1 LTRVVGFVRSLSG
14 LRGLYVLALIVS
26 DLVMLR
32 LAFVLAYRMR
42 LLGDARPGQPS
53 DPPTTYDDLALLC
66 VLVIVLI
73 FAVRGLYIPR
83 RGFGRVDLLYQ
94 VAAAVG
100 LGWLAALSVTFFMYR
115 ALEPPRLML
124 VYWALLSI
132 ALVWLT
138 RVVLDALLREA
149 HRRGRDL
156 ERVLIVGDG
165 EQAQVIEAK
174 IRSAPELG
182 YLVAGFIGNGSTNPM
197 VEPVLG
203 GLADIPD
210 IVRDQAVGEV
220 IIAWA
225 GISHQELVDIV
236 TGCTRQRVDIK
247 IFPDIFDL
255 MAREVETSELTGLPL
270 MRVRDVA
277 LRGWMR
283 FLKRALDVA
292 VSWTLLVLLSPWL
305 LFMALLVKLTSPSGP
320 ILYVQERVGL
330 DGRPFYMLKF
340 RSMRPD
346 AEVES
351 GPVWAV
357 PNDPRRTRL
366 GATIRRFSLDEFPQ
380 LVNVLVGEMSLV
392 GPRPERPEFVAQYA
406 NLVPRYRERHME
418 KAGMTGWAQ
427 VNGLR
432 GQTSIVERTEYD
444 LFYVETWSL
453 AFDIKILL
461 KTLAAMIRDRNAY

>member
-1 LTRVVGFVRSLSG
+1 MVGLVRTLSG
-14 LRGLYVLALIVS
+14 LRGVYVLALIVS
-26 DLVMLR
+26 DLIMLR

-53 DPPTTYDDLALLC
+53 DPPSTYDDVALLC
-66 VLVIVLI
+66 ALIIMLI
-73 FAVRGLYIPR
+73 FALRGLYIPR

-94 VAAAVG
+94 VGAAVG
-100 LGWLAALSVTFFMYR
+100 LGWLAALSVAFFLYR

-132 ALVWLT
+132 ALVWLA
-138 RVVLDALLREA
+138 RVIFDALLREA

-165 EQAQVIEAK
+165 EQAQLVEAK
-174 IRSAPELG
+174 VRSAPELG
-182 YLVAGFIGNGSTNPM
+182 YRVAGFIGNGAANARVQPI
-197 VEPVLG
+197 LG
-203 GLADIPD
+203 GLDDIPE
-210 IVRDQAVGEV
+210 IVRSQAIGEV
-220 IIAWA
+220 IIAWP
-225 GISHQELVDIV
+225 GISHPDLVDIV
-236 TGCTRQRVDIK
+236 TGCTREGVDIK
-247 IFPDIFDL
+247 IFPDIFEL

-283 FLKRALDVA
+283 FLKRALDVS
-292 VSWTLLVLLSPWL
+292 VSWSMLVLLSPL
-305 LFMALLVKLTSPSGP
+305 LLVMAFLVKLTSPHGP
-320 ILYVQERVGL
+320 VPHVQERVGL

-346 AEVES
+346 AEAES
-351 GPVWAV
+351 GPVWAT
-357 PNDPRRTRL
+357 PDDPRRTRL
-366 GATIRRFSLDEFPQ
+366 GALIRRFSVDEFPQ

-392 GPRPERPEFVAQYA
+392 GPRPERPEFVAQFS

-461 KTLAAMIRDRNAY
+461 KTLAAVIRDRNAY

>member
-1 LTRVVGFVRSLSG
+1 LAGLVRSLSG
-14 LRGLYVLALIVS
+14 LRALYVVTLIVS

-32 LAFVLAYRMR
+32 LAFVLAYHLRVVT
-42 LLGDARPGQPS
+42 DTRPDQPL
-53 DPPTTYDDLALLC
+53 DPPSTYDNLASLC
-66 VLVIVLI
+66 VLVIVLV
-73 FAVRGLYIPR
+73 FAIRRLYIPR

-100 LGWLAALSVTFFMYR
+100 IGWLGALSVTFFMYR

-124 VYWALLSI
+124 VYWALI
-132 ALVWLT
+132 AIGLVWLS
-138 RVVLDALLREA
+138 RLILDSLLRDA

-156 ERVLIVGDG
+156 ERVLVVGDG
-165 EQAQVIEAK
+165 EQAQLVDEK
-174 IRSAPELG
+174 IQVAPELG
-182 YLVAGFIGNGSTNPM
+182 YRVVGFVGDSQSPH
-197 VEPVLG
+197 VQPVLG
-203 GLADIPD
+203 RLKDVPR
-210 IVRDQAVGEV
+210 IVREHGVGEV
-220 IIAWA
+220 IIAWPA
-225 GISHQELVDIV
+225 LSHPDLVDLIA
-236 TGCTRQRVDIK
+236 GCTQQRVDIK
-247 IFPDIFDL
+247 IFPDIFEL
-255 MAREVETSELTGLPL
+255 MAREVETSELIGLPL
-270 MRVRDVA
+270 MRVRDVT

-292 VSWTLLVLLSPWL
+292 VSWALLVGLSWWFLL
-305 LFMALLVKLTSPSGP
+305 MALLVKLTSPNGP
-320 ILYVQERVGL
+320 VLYVQERVGL

-346 AEVES
+346 AEAES
-351 GPVWAV
+351 GPVWTV
-357 PNDPRRTRL
+357 RDDPRRTPL
-366 GATIRRFSLDEFPQ
+366 GEIIRRFSLDEFPQ
-380 LVNVLVGEMSLV
+380 LINVLLGEMSLV
-392 GPRPERPEFVAQYA
+392 GPRPERPEFVAQFA

-461 KTLAAMIRDRNAY
+461 KTLATVIRDRNAY

>member
-1 LTRVVGFVRSLSG
+1 MVGIARRLSG
-14 LRGLYVLALIVS
+14 LRALYVVALIVS
-26 DLVMLR
+26 DLIMLR
-32 LAFVLAYRMR
+32 LAFVLAYHLRV
-42 LLGDARPGQPS
+42 LSDTRPDQPQE
-53 DPPTTYDDLALLC
+53 PPSTYDDLALLC
-66 VLVIVLI
+66 VLVIMVVL
-73 FAVRGLYIPR
+73 AVRRLYIPR

-100 LGWLAALSVTFFMYR
+100 IGWLAALSVTFFVYR
-115 ALEPPRLML
+115 SLEPPRLML

-132 ALVWLT
+132 GLVWLM
-138 RVVLDALLREA
+138 RVVLDALLRDA

-165 EQAQVIEAK
+165 EPAQLVEAK
-174 IRSAPELG
+174 ITSAPELG
-182 YLVAGFIGNGSTNPM
+182 YRIVGFVGNGSPGAR
-197 VEPVLG
+197 VQPVLG
-203 GLADIPD
+203 GLRDVPR
-210 IVRDQAVGEV
+210 IVRDQGVGEV

-225 GISHQELVDIV
+225 GISHPDLVDIIA
-236 TGCTRQRVDIK
+236 GCTQQRVDIK
-247 IFPDIFDL
+247 IFPDIFEL

-270 MRVRDVA
+270 MRVRDVT
-277 LRGWMR
+277 LHGWMR
-283 FLKRALDVA
+283 FLKRAVDVA
-292 VSWTLLVLLSPWL
+292 ISWSLLVLLSPWL
-305 LFMALLVKLTSPSGP
+305 LFMATLVKLTSPSGP

-330 DGRPFYMLKF
+330 DGRKFYMLKF

-346 AEVES
+346 AEAES
-351 GPVWAV
+351 GPVFAQ

-366 GATIRRFSLDEFPQ
+366 GQIIRRFSLDEFPQ
-380 LVNVLVGEMSLV
+380 LINVLLGEMSLV
-392 GPRPERPEFVAQYA
+392 GPRPERPEFVAQFA

-432 GQTSIVERTEYD
+432 GQTNIVERTEYD

-461 KTLAAMIRDRNAY
+461 KTLAAVIRDRNAY

>member
-1 LTRVVGFVRSLSG
+1 MAGKVRRWRG
-14 LRGLYVLALIVS
+14 LRALYVVALLVS
-26 DLVMLR
+26 DLIMLR
-32 LAFVLAYRMR
+32 LAFVLAYHLRV
-42 LLGDARPGQPS
+42 LTDTRPDQPP
-53 DPPTTYDDLALLC
+53 DPPSTYDDLALLC
-66 VLVIVLI
+66 VLVIVVV
-73 FAVRGLYIPR
+73 FAIRRLYIPR

-94 VAAAVG
+94 VAAAVAI
-100 LGWLAALSVTFFMYR
+100 GWLAALSVTFFVYR

-138 RVVLDALLREA
+138 RVVLDALLRDA
-149 HRRGRDL
+149 HRHSHDL

-165 EQAQVIEAK
+165 EQARLVEAK
-174 IRSAPELG
+174 IKAAPELG
-182 YLVAGFIGNGSTNPM
+182 YRVVGFIGNGSADPR
-197 VEPVLG
+197 VQPVVGHLRDVPR
-203 GLADIPD
+203 L
-210 IVRDQAVGEV
+210 VREQGVGEV
-220 IIAWA
+220 IIASA
-225 GISHQELVDIV
+225 GISHPDLVDLIA
-236 TGCTRQRVDIK
+236 GCTEQRVDIK
-247 IFPDIFDL
+247 IFPDIFEL

-270 MRVRDVA
+270 MRVRDVT
-277 LRGWMR
+277 LHGWMR

-292 VSWTLLVLLSPWL
+292 VSWTLLVALSWWF
-305 LFMALLVKLTSPSGP
+305 LFMALLVKLTSPNGP
-320 ILYVQERVGL
+320 VLYVQERVGL

-346 AEVES
+346 AEAES

-366 GATIRRFSLDEFPQ
+366 GEIIRRFSLDEFPQ
-380 LVNVLVGEMSLV
+380 LINVLLGEMSLV
-392 GPRPERPEFVAQYA
+392 GPRPERPEFVAQFA
-406 NLVPRYRERHME
+406 NLVPRYSERHME

-453 AFDIKILL
+453 AFDVKIIL
-461 KTLAAMIRDRNAY
+461 KTLAAVIRDRNAY

>member
-1 LTRVVGFVRSLSG
+1 VT
-14 LRGLYVLALIVS
+14 ALVVS

-32 LAFVLAYRMR
+32 LAFVLAYHLRVLTDTR
-42 LLGDARPGQPS
+42 SDQPP
-53 DPPTTYDDLALLC
+53 DPPATYDELALLC
-66 VLVIVLI
+66 VLVIMVV
-73 FAVRGLYIPR
+73 FAVRRLYIPR
-83 RGFGRVDLLYQ
+83 RGVGRVDLLYQ

-100 LGWLAALSVTFFMYR
+100 IGWLGALSVTFFVYR

-132 ALVWLT
+132 GLVWIT
-138 RVVLDALLREA
+138 RLVLDALLRDA

-165 EQAQVIEAK
+165 EQAQLVQDK
-174 IRSAPELG
+174 IRAAPELG
-182 YLVAGFIGNGSTNPM
+182 YQIVGFVGDGSPAPRVQPVVGRLRDVPGLVR
-197 VEPVLG
+197 EH
-203 GLADIPD
+203 
-210 IVRDQAVGEV
+210 AVGEV

-225 GISHQELVDIV
+225 GISHPEMVDLIA
-236 TGCTRQRVDIK
+236 GCTQQHVDIK
-247 IFPDIFDL
+247 IFPDIFEL

-292 VSWTLLVLLSPWL
+292 VSWTLLVFLSWWFLL
-305 LFMALLVKLTSPSGP
+305 MAALVKLTSPRGP
-320 ILYVQERVGL
+320 VLYVQERVGM
-330 DGRPFYMLKF
+330 DGKPFYMLKF

-346 AEVES
+346 AEAES
-351 GPVWAV
+351 GPVWAT

-366 GATIRRFSLDEFPQ
+366 GGIIRRFSLDEFPQ
-380 LVNVLVGEMSLV
+380 LINVLLGEMSLV
-392 GPRPERPEFVAQYA
+392 GPRPERPEFVAQFA
-406 NLVPRYRERHME
+406 NLVPRYSERHME

-453 AFDIKILL
+453 AFDVKILL
-461 KTLAAMIRDRNAY
+461 KTMAAVIRDRNAY

>member
-1 LTRVVGFVRSLSG
+1 MVGLYRGLSG

-42 LLGDARPGQPS
+42 LLGDSRPGQPS

-66 VLVIVLI
+66 VLVIMVI
-73 FAVRGLYIPR
+73 FAVRRLYIPR

-94 VAAAVG
+94 VGAAVA
-100 LGWLAALSVTFFMYR
+100 LGWLAALSVTFFVFR

-132 ALVWLT
+132 CLVWLM

-165 EQAQVIEAK
+165 EPAQLVEAK
-174 IRSAPELG
+174 IRAAPELG
-182 YLVAGFIGNGSTNPM
+182 YCIAGFIGNGSPDPK
-197 VEPVLG
+197 VAPVLG
-203 GLADIPD
+203 GLTDIPG

-220 IIAWA
+220 IIAWP
-225 GISHQELVDIV
+225 GISHHELIDIV
-236 TGCTRQRVDIK
+236 TGCTRLRVDIK
-247 IFPDIFDL
+247 IFPDIFEL

-283 FLKRALDVA
+283 FLKRALDVV
-292 VSWTLLVLLSPWL
+292 VSWSMLVLLSPWL
-305 LFMALLVKLTSPSGP
+305 LFMALLVKLTSPHGP
-320 ILYVQERVGL
+320 ILHVQERVGL

-346 AEVES
+346 AEAES

-366 GATIRRFSLDEFPQ
+366 GEIIRRFSLDEFPQ
-380 LVNVLVGEMSLV
+380 LINVLVGEMSLV
-392 GPRPERPEFVAQYA
+392 GPRPERPEFVAQFA

-461 KTLAAMIRDRNAY
+461 KTLAAVIRDRNAY

>member
-1 LTRVVGFVRSLSG
+1 MVGRLVRSLSG
-14 LRGLYVLALIVS
+14 LRGLYVIALVVS
-26 DLVMLR
+26 DLIMLR

-42 LLGDARPGQPS
+42 LLGDSRPGQPS
-53 DPPTTYDDLALLC
+53 DPPSTYDDLALLC
-66 VLVIVLI
+66 VLVSMVI
-73 FAVRGLYIPR
+73 FALRRLYIPR
-83 RGFGRVDLLYQ
+83 RGVGRVDLLYQ

-100 LGWLAALSVTFFMYR
+100 LGWLAALSVTFFVYR

-132 ALVWLT
+132 GLVWLT

-156 ERVLIVGDG
+156 EQVLIVGDG
-165 EQAQVIEAK
+165 EQAQLVEAK

-182 YLVAGFIGNGSTNPM
+182 YRIAGFIGNGSPSPR
-197 VEPVLG
+197 VQPVLG
-203 GLADIPD
+203 GLTDSPRV
-210 IVRDQAVGEV
+210 VRDEGIGEV

-225 GISHQELVDIV
+225 GISHHQLVDIV

-247 IFPDIFDL
+247 IFPDIFEL

-283 FLKRALDVA
+283 FLQRALDVA
-292 VSWTLLVLLSPWL
+292 VSWTLLVFLSPWL
-305 LFMALLVKLTSPSGP
+305 LLMALLVKLTSPHGP

-346 AEVES
+346 AEAAS

-366 GATIRRFSLDEFPQ
+366 GQIIRRFSLDEFPQ
-380 LVNVLVGEMSLV
+380 LINVLLGEMSLV
-392 GPRPERPEFVAQYA
+392 GPRPERPEFVAQFS

-432 GQTSIVERTEYD
+432 GQTSVVERTEYD

-453 AFDIKILL
+453 AFDVKILL
-461 KTLAAMIRDRNAY
+461 KTLAAVIRDKNAY

>member
-1 LTRVVGFVRSLSG
+1 MVGLVRSLSG
-14 LRGLYVLALIVS
+14 LRGLYVVALVVS
-26 DLVMLR
+26 DLIMLR

-42 LLGDARPGQPS
+42 LLGDSRPGQPS
-53 DPPTTYDDLALLC
+53 DPPSTYDDLALLC
-66 VLVIVLI
+66 VLIIMLV
-73 FAVRGLYIPR
+73 FAVRRLYIPR
-83 RGFGRVDLLYQ
+83 RGVGRVDLLYQ

-100 LGWLAALSVTFFMYR
+100 LGWLVALSVTFFVYR

-132 ALVWLT
+132 GLVWLT
-138 RVVLDALLREA
+138 RVVLDSLLREA

-156 ERVLIVGDG
+156 EQVLIVGDG
-165 EQAQVIEAK
+165 EQAQLVEAK

-182 YLVAGFIGNGSTNPM
+182 YRIAGFIGNGSANAR
-197 VEPVLG
+197 VRPVLG
-203 GLADIPD
+203 GLADVPR
-210 IVRDQAVGEV
+210 IVREHAIGEV

-225 GISHQELVDIV
+225 GISHHQLVDIV

-247 IFPDIFDL
+247 IFPDIFEL

-292 VSWTLLVLLSPWL
+292 VSWTLLVFLSPCL
-305 LFMALLVKLTSPSGP
+305 LLMALLVKLTSPRGP

-346 AEVES
+346 AEAAS

-366 GATIRRFSLDEFPQ
+366 GEIIRRFSLDEFPQ
-380 LVNVLVGEMSLV
+380 LINVLLGEMSLV
-392 GPRPERPEFVAQYA
+392 GPRPERPEFVAQFA

-453 AFDIKILL
+453 AFDVKILL
-461 KTLAAMIRDRNAY
+461 KTLAAVIRDRNAY

>member
-1 LTRVVGFVRSLSG
+1 MRGVVRGLSG
-14 LRGLYVLALIVS
+14 LRGLYVVALVVS
-26 DLVMLR
+26 DLIMLR
-32 LAFVLAYRMR
+32 LAFVLAYRLR
-42 LLGDARPGQPS
+42 LVADSRPGQPS
-53 DPPTTYDDLALLC
+53 DPPSTYDDLAVLC

-73 FAVRGLYIPR
+73 FAVRRLYIPR
-83 RGFGRVDLLYQ
+83 RGIGRVDLLYQ

-100 LGWLAALSVTFFMYR
+100 LGWLAALSVTFFVYR

-132 ALVWLT
+132 GLVWLT
-138 RVVLDALLREA
+138 RVVLDSLLREA

-156 ERVLIVGDG
+156 EQVLIVGDG
-165 EQAQVIEAK
+165 EQAQLVEAK

-182 YLVAGFIGNGSTNPM
+182 YRIAGFVGNGSANAR
-197 VEPVLG
+197 VQPVLG
-203 GLADIPD
+203 GLADVPR
-210 IVRDQAVGEV
+210 IVRDHAIGEV

-225 GISHQELVDIV
+225 GISHHQLVDIV

-247 IFPDIFDL
+247 IFPDIFEL

-292 VSWTLLVLLSPWL
+292 VSWTLLVFLSPWL
-305 LFMALLVKLTSPSGP
+305 LLMALLVKLTSPRGP

-346 AEVES
+346 AEAAS

-366 GATIRRFSLDEFPQ
+366 GEIIRRFSLDEFPQ
-380 LVNVLVGEMSLV
+380 LINVLLGEMSLV
-392 GPRPERPEFVAQYA
+392 GPRPERPEFVAQFA

-453 AFDIKILL
+453 AFDVKILL
-461 KTLAAMIRDRNAY
+461 KTLAAVIRDRNAY

>member
-1 LTRVVGFVRSLSG
+1 MRGMARSLSG
-14 LRGLYVLALIVS
+14 WRALYVIALVVS
-26 DLVMLR
+26 DLIMLR
-32 LAFVLAYRMR
+32 LAFVLAYHLRVLTDTR
-42 LLGDARPGQPS
+42 SDQPP
-53 DPPTTYDDLALLC
+53 DPPSTYDDLALLC
-66 VLVIVLI
+66 VLVIMVV
-73 FAVRGLYIPR
+73 FAVRRLYIPR
-83 RGFGRVDLLYQ
+83 RGVGRVDLLYQ

-100 LGWLAALSVTFFMYR
+100 IGWLGALSVTFFVYR

-132 ALVWLT
+132 GLVWMARL
-138 RVVLDALLREA
+138 VLDALLRDA

-165 EQAQVIEAK
+165 EQAQLVQDK
-174 IRSAPELG
+174 IRAAPELG
-182 YLVAGFIGNGSTNPM
+182 YEIVGFVGNGSPTPR
-197 VEPVLG
+197 VQPVVGRLRDVP
-203 GLADIPD
+203 GL
-210 IVRDQAVGEV
+210 VREYSVGEV

-225 GISHQELVDIV
+225 GISHPEMVDLIA
-236 TGCTRQRVDIK
+236 GCTQQHVDIK
-247 IFPDIFDL
+247 IFPDIFEL

-292 VSWTLLVLLSPWL
+292 VSWTLLVFLSWWFLL
-305 LFMALLVKLTSPSGP
+305 MAALVKLTSPRGP
-320 ILYVQERVGL
+320 VLYVQERVGM
-330 DGRPFYMLKF
+330 DGKPFYMLKF

-346 AEVES
+346 AEADS
-351 GPVWAV
+351 GPVWAT

-366 GATIRRFSLDEFPQ
+366 GGIIRRFSLDEFPQ
-380 LVNVLVGEMSLV
+380 LINVLLGEMSLV
-392 GPRPERPEFVAQYA
+392 GPRPERPEFVAQFA
-406 NLVPRYRERHME
+406 NLVPRYSERHME

-453 AFDIKILL
+453 AFDVKILL
-461 KTLAAMIRDRNAY
+461 KTMAAVIRDRNAY

>member
-1 LTRVVGFVRSLSG
+1 VV
-14 LRGLYVLALIVS
+14 ALIVS
-26 DLVMLR
+26 DLIMLR
-32 LAFVLAYRMR
+32 LAFVLAYHFRA
-42 LLGDARPGQPS
+42 LSDTRPDQPS
-53 DPPTTYDDLALLC
+53 EPPSTYDDLALIC
-66 VLVIVLI
+66 VLVIMVV
-73 FAVRGLYIPR
+73 FAIRRLYIPR

-94 VAAAVG
+94 VAAAVAI
-100 LGWLAALSVTFFMYR
+100 GWLAALSVTFFVYR

-132 ALVWLT
+132 VLVWLT
-138 RVVLDALLREA
+138 RVLLDALLREA
-149 HRRGRDL
+149 HRGGQDL

-165 EQAQVIEAK
+165 EQAQLVEAK
-174 IRSAPELG
+174 ITAAPELG
-182 YLVAGFIGNGSTNPM
+182 YSIVGFIGSSSDDAR
-197 VEPVLG
+197 VRPVLG
-203 GLADIPD
+203 GLPD
-210 IVRDQAVGEV
+210 VPRIVREQRVGEV
-220 IIAWA
+220 IIAWP
-225 GISHQELVDIV
+225 GISHPHLVDIIA
-236 TGCTRQRVDIK
+236 GCTQQRVDIK
-247 IFPDIFDL
+247 IFPDIFEL

-270 MRVRDVA
+270 MRVRDVT

-292 VSWTLLVLLSPWL
+292 VSWTLLVFLSPWL
-305 LFMALLVKLTSPSGP
+305 LFMALLVKLTSPRGP

-346 AEVES
+346 AEAES

-357 PNDPRRTRL
+357 PNDPRRTPM
-366 GATIRRFSLDEFPQ
+366 GEVIRRFSLDEFPQ
-380 LVNVLVGEMSLV
+380 LINVLLGEMSLV
-392 GPRPERPEFVAQYA
+392 GPRPERPEFVAQFA

-427 VNGLR
+427 VNGMR

-461 KTLAAMIRDRNAY
+461 KTLAAVIRDRNAY

>member
-1 LTRVVGFVRSLSG
+1 VAGIVRSLSG
-14 LRGLYVLALIVS
+14 LRALYVIALVVS
-26 DLVMLR
+26 DLIMLR
-32 LAFVLAYRMR
+32 LAFVLSYHLRVFA
-42 LLGDARPGQPS
+42 DTRPDQPPE
-53 DPPTTYDDLALLC
+53 PPSTYDELALLC
-66 VLVIVLI
+66 VLVIMVVFL
-73 FAVRGLYIPR
+73 VRRLYIPR

-100 LGWLAALSVTFFMYR
+100 IGWLAALSVTFFVYR

-138 RVVLDALLREA
+138 RVVLDALLRDA

-165 EQAQVIEAK
+165 EQAQLVEAK
-174 IRSAPELG
+174 ITSAPELG
-182 YLVAGFIGNGSTNPM
+182 YRIVGFIGNGSSNPL
-197 VEPVLG
+197 VQPVLG
-203 GLADIPD
+203 GLKEVPRV
-210 IVRDQAVGEV
+210 VREQGVGEV

-225 GISHQELVDIV
+225 GISHPDLVDIIA
-236 TGCTRQRVDIK
+236 GCTQQRVDIK
-247 IFPDIFDL
+247 IFPDIFEL

-270 MRVRDVA
+270 MRVRDVT
-277 LRGWMR
+277 LHGWMR

-292 VSWTLLVLLSPWL
+292 LSWALLVGLSWWFLL
-305 LFMALLVKLTSPSGP
+305 MALLVKLTSPRGP
-320 ILYVQERVGL
+320 VLYVQERVGL

-346 AEVES
+346 AEAES
-351 GPVWAV
+351 GPVWAQ

-366 GATIRRFSLDEFPQ
+366 GEIIRRFSLDEFPQ
-380 LVNVLVGEMSLV
+380 LINVLLGEMSLV
-392 GPRPERPEFVAQYA
+392 GPRPERPEFVAQFV

-432 GQTSIVERTEYD
+432 GQTGIVERTEYD

-453 AFDIKILL
+453 AFDFKILL
-461 KTLAAMIRDRNAY
+461 KTLAAVIRDRNAY

>member
-1 LTRVVGFVRSLSG
+1 MSIVRSLSG
-14 LRGLYVLALIVS
+14 MRGLYLLALVCADFI
-26 DLVMLR
+26 MLR
-32 LAFVLAYRMR
+32 LAFVLAYRLR
-42 LLGDARPGQPS
+42 LLGEAGPQPG

-66 VLVIVLI
+66 VLVIMLL
-73 FAVRGLYIPR
+73 FAVRRLYIPR
-83 RGFGRVDLLYQ
+83 RGIGRVDLLYQ
-94 VAAAVG
+94 VSAAVG
-100 LGWLAALSVTFFMYR
+100 LGWLAALSVTFFVYR
-115 ALEPPRLML
+115 ALDPPRLML

-138 RVVLDALLREA
+138 RVILDSLLREA

-165 EQAQVIEAK
+165 EQAQLVYAK
-174 IRSAPELG
+174 IRAAPELG
-182 YLVAGFIGNGSTNPM
+182 YRVVGFVGNGYADGSTRAHPL
-197 VEPVLG
+197 LG
-203 GLADIPD
+203 DLAYIPEL
-210 IVRDQAVGEV
+210 VRQHGVGEV
-220 IIAWA
+220 IIAWPNIA
-225 GISHQELVDIV
+225 HHQLVDIV

-247 IFPDIFDL
+247 IFPDIFEL

-292 VSWTLLVLLSPWL
+292 VSWTALVLLSPFL
-305 LFMALLVKLTSPSGP
+305 VLMALLVKLTSPAGP
-320 ILYVQERVGL
+320 VLHVQERVGL
-330 DGRPFYMLKF
+330 DGRPFHMLKF

-346 AEVES
+346 AEAET

-357 PNDPRRTRL
+357 PDDPRRTRL
-366 GATIRRFSLDEFPQ
+366 GAFIRRFSIDEFPQ
-380 LVNVLVGEMSLV
+380 LINVLVGEMSLV
-392 GPRPERPEFVAQYA
+392 GPRPERPEFVAQFA
-406 NLVPRYRERHME
+406 RLVPRYQERHME
-418 KAGMTGWAQ
+418 KAGLTGWAQ

-432 GQTSIVERTEYD
+432 GQTSVVERTEYD

-461 KTLAAMIRDRNAY
+461 KTLAAVIKDRNAY

>member
-1 LTRVVGFVRSLSG
+1 MVGIVRGLSG

-42 LLGDARPGQPS
+42 LLGDIRPGQPS
-53 DPPTTYDDLALLC
+53 DPPSTYDDLAVLC
-66 VLVIVLI
+66 VLVIVFI
-73 FAVRGLYIPR
+73 FAVRRLYIPR

-94 VAAAVG
+94 VGAAVG
-100 LGWLAALSVTFFMYR
+100 LGWLAALSVTFFAYR

-132 ALVWLT
+132 GLVWLM
-138 RVVLDALLREA
+138 RVVLDALSREA
-149 HRRGRDL
+149 HRRGFDL

-165 EQAQVIEAK
+165 ENAQLVEAK
-174 IRSAPELG
+174 IRAAPELG
-182 YLVAGFIGNGSTNPM
+182 YRIAGFISNGSSDPK
-197 VEPVLG
+197 VQPVLG
-203 GLADIPD
+203 GLTDIPD

-225 GISHQELVDIV
+225 GISHHELIDIV
-236 TGCTRQRVDIK
+236 TGCTRMRVDIK
-247 IFPDIFDL
+247 IFPDIFEL
-255 MAREVETSELTGLPL
+255 MAREVETSELTGLQH
-270 MRVRDVA
+270 
-277 LRGWMR
+277 
-283 FLKRALDVA
+283 
-292 VSWTLLVLLSPWL
+292 
-305 LFMALLVKLTSPSGP
+305 
-320 ILYVQERVGL
+320 VQERVGL

-346 AEVES
+346 AEAES

-366 GATIRRFSLDEFPQ
+366 GEIIRRFSLDEFPQ
-380 LVNVLVGEMSLV
+380 LINVLVGEMSLV
-392 GPRPERPEFVAQYA
+392 GPRPERPEFVAQFA

-461 KTLAAMIRDRNAY
+461 KTLAAVIRDRNAY

>member
-1 LTRVVGFVRSLSG
+1 MVGIVRGLSG

-26 DLVMLR
+26 DLIMLR

-42 LLGDARPGQPS
+42 LLGDIRPGQPS
-53 DPPTTYDDLALLC
+53 DPPSTYDDLAVLC
-66 VLVIVLI
+66 VLVIVFI
-73 FAVRGLYIPR
+73 FAVRRLYIPR

-94 VAAAVG
+94 VAAAVA
-100 LGWLAALSVTFFMYR
+100 LGWLAALSVTFFAYR

-132 ALVWLT
+132 ALVWLM

-149 HRRGRDL
+149 HRRGHDL

-165 EQAQVIEAK
+165 ENAQLVEAK
-174 IRSAPELG
+174 IQAAPELG
-182 YLVAGFIGNGSTNPM
+182 YRIAGFISNGAADPK
-197 VEPVLG
+197 VQPVLG
-203 GLADIPD
+203 GLNDIPN
-210 IVRDQAVGEV
+210 IVRDQGVGEV

-225 GISHQELVDIV
+225 GISHHELIDIV
-236 TGCTRQRVDIK
+236 TGCTRMRVDIK
-247 IFPDIFDL
+247 IFPDIFEL

-292 VSWTLLVLLSPWL
+292 VSWSMLVLLSPWL
-305 LFMALLVKLTSPSGP
+305 LCMAFLVKLTSPKGP
-320 ILYVQERVGL
+320 ILHVQERVGL

-346 AEVES
+346 AEAES

-366 GATIRRFSLDEFPQ
+366 GEIIRRFSLDEFPQ
-380 LVNVLVGEMSLV
+380 LINVLVGEMSLV
-392 GPRPERPEFVAQYA
+392 GPRPERPEFVAQFA

-461 KTLAAMIRDRNAY
+461 KTLAAVIRDRNAY